1 MKLEGLISKSGFYI
15 QMFLWAHIPFYM
27 VLGYIWDQNTV
38 SIPGFLTV
46 ICALSTFVYLKNP
59 LGLQT
64 AILSSTSLALT
75 ICVLIYMMM
84 GHEWQPDVHM
94 YLFSGLAI
102 CALFCSWQ
110 AIVAFT
116 GVVAVHHLAL
126 NYLFAAAVF
135 AGGGDLARVLLH
147 AVILVVE
154 AGALVFLTL
163 MLRQIFDKSEAAIQE
178 AGDARAKAEA
188 LTLEADTKQVI
199 LSNGIQKLRENL
211 TRLSNGDLTS
221 RVDQKSFELA
231 NDDFKSLYSDLNTLA
246 DNLQN
251 IFDSVTN
258 TAQMVL
264 AASHET
270 SSAAS
275 DIAFKAESQAN
286 TVNQSAQVLAEL
298 SVLQTQTAEQAKH
311 ASSAMASSRN
321 QAEKGG
327 AMLRK
332 AVDAMQ
338 QIEISATAIRQSID
352 AIDDIAFQTNLLALN
367 AGVEAARAGDS
378 ASGFAVVASEVRNLA
393 QRASE
398 SAADIRRLM
407 TESEQFVASGSE
419 IVNTTA
425 ETLGVLIDEA
435 AKSGEL
441 IETIATHTYEQA
453 ENLRRLNAGMQKLE
467 SSAQSFAGSAEQTT
481 ATSTSLREQAA
492 DLTHTL
498 SQFQKNA
505 QIAKADFDIWDDD
518 LSGTNGQRL
527 AS

>member
-1 MKLEGLISKSGFYI
+1 MKLEGLITKSGLYI
-15 QMFLWAHIPFYM
+15 QIFMWAHIPFYM
-27 VLGYIWDQNTV
+27 ILGYLWDQN
-38 SIPGFLTV
+38 SLAIPMFLTG
-46 ICALSTFVYLKNP
+46 ICALSTFVYVKNP
-59 LGLQT
+59 TGLPT
-64 AILSSTSLALT
+64 AVLTSTSLALT

-110 AIVAFT
+110 AIIAFT

-135 AGGGDLARVLLH
+135 AGGADLARVLLH

-163 MLRQIFDKSEAAIQE
+163 MLRQIFAKSEIAVQQAGQARVKAESLMQE
-178 AGDARAKAEA
+178 AD
-188 LTLEADTKQVI
+188 LKQET

-211 TRLSNGDLTS
+211 TRLARGDLTT
-221 RVDQKSFELA
+221 RVDDDSFDRATEE
-231 NDDFKSLYSDLNTLA
+231 FRVLYADMNALA
-246 DNLQN
+246 DNLHS

-264 AASHET
+264 AASNET

-275 DIAFKAESQAN
+275 DIAHKAESQAN

-298 SVLQTQTAEQAKH
+298 SASQTQTAERAKH
-311 ASSAMASSRN
+311 ARSAMNSSRH

-327 AMLRK
+327 ELLRK

-338 QIEISATAIRQSID
+338 QIEISAGAIRQSID

-393 QRASE
+393 QRASV

-407 TESEQFVASGSE
+407 TESDHFVTSGSK
-419 IVNTTA
+419 IVNSTA
-425 ETLGVLIDEA
+425 DTLSDLIAEA

-441 IETIATHTYEQA
+441 IETIAAHSQEQA
-453 ENLRRLNAGMQKLE
+453 ENLRRLNEGMQKLE

-481 ATSTSLREQAA
+481 ATSISLREQAA
-492 DLTHTL
+492 ELSHTL
-498 SQFQKNA
+498 SQFKTRPQMSKSTL
-505 QIAKADFDIWDDD
+505 DDWDDAIAA
-518 LSGTNGQRL
+518 QRRF